1 MKVFEA
7 RWWAETTARREI
19 YAVQREIAMTNYR
32 GLAVIAVASLLCLAG
47 CGSGGGD
54 GAEDTGSL
62 VTITQQ
68 SGATQTVN
76 VDVVGDA
83 LTDAKLSLTF
93 KNESVV
99 PEGATATTLV
109 LYECTVSYT
118 SKDPVAPPLD
128 PADCSLALT
137 VAPDSSVDADV
148 VLVPLGTIGQFVGT
162 PASLPDHPVE
172 YDARYTFKF
181 RNTPFD
187 QGQTVDSS
195 SIRFSMADFV
205 STTP

>member
-109 LYECTVSYT
+109 LYECTVSYR
-118 SKDPVAPPLD
+118 SEDPVAPGLD
-128 PADCSLALT
+128 PAGCSFALT
-137 VAPDSSVDADV
+137 VEPDSSVDADV
-148 VLVPLGTIGQFVGT
+148 LLVPLEAIGQFVSGT
-162 PASLPDHPVE
+162 PLPDHPVE
-172 YDARYTFKF
+172 YDASYTFKF

-195 SIRFSMADFV
+195 PIRFSMADFV

>member
-32 GLAVIAVASLLCLAG
+32 GLAVIAVVSLLCLAG

-109 LYECTVSYT
+109 LYECTVSYR
-118 SKDPVAPPLD
+118 SEDPVAPGLD
-128 PADCSLALT
+128 PAGCSFALT
-137 VAPDSSVDADV
+137 VEPDSSVDADV
-148 VLVPLGTIGQFVGT
+148 LLVPLEAIGQFVSGT
-162 PASLPDHPVE
+162 PLPDHPVE
-172 YDARYTFKF
+172 YDASYTFKF

-195 SIRFSMADFV
+195 PIRFSMADFV

>member
-109 LYECTVSYT
+109 LYECTVSYR
-118 SKDPVAPPLD
+118 SEDPVAPRLD
-128 PADCSLALT
+128 PAGCSFALT
-137 VAPDSSVDADV
+137 VEPDSSVDADV
-148 VLVPLGTIGQFVGT
+148 VLVPLGTIGQFVSGT
-162 PASLPDHPVE
+162 SLPDHPVE
-172 YDARYTFKF
+172 YDASYTFKF

-195 SIRFSMADFV
+195 PIRFSMADFV

>member
-109 LYECTVSYT
+109 LYECTVSYR
-118 SKDPVAPPLD
+118 SEDPVAPRLD
-128 PADCSLALT
+128 PAGCSFALT
-137 VAPDSSVDADV
+137 VEPDSSVDADV
-148 VLVPLGTIGQFVGT
+148 LLVPLEAIGQFVSGT
-162 PASLPDHPVE
+162 PLPDHPVE
-172 YDARYTFKF
+172 YDASYTFKF

-195 SIRFSMADFV
+195 PIRFSMADFV

>member
-32 GLAVIAVASLLCLAG
+32 GLAVIAVVSLLCLAG

-118 SKDPVAPPLD
+118 SKDPVAPRLD
-128 PADCSLALT
+128 PAGCSFALT
-137 VAPDSSVDADV
+137 VEPDSSVDADV
-148 VLVPLGTIGQFVGT
+148 LLVPLEAIGQFVSGT
-162 PASLPDHPVE
+162 PLPDHPVE
-172 YDARYTFKF
+172 YDASYTFKF

-195 SIRFSMADFV
+195 PIRFSMADFV

>member
-32 GLAVIAVASLLCLAG
+32 GLAVIAVVSLLCLAG

-118 SKDPVAPPLD
+118 SKDPVAPRLN
-128 PADCSLALT
+128 PAGCSFALT
-137 VAPDSSVDADV
+137 VEPDSSVDADV
-148 VLVPLGTIGQFVGT
+148 LLVHLEAIGQFVSGT
-162 PASLPDHPVE
+162 PLPDHPVE
-172 YDARYTFKF
+172 YDASYTFKF

-187 QGQTVDSS
+187 QGQTVHSS

>member
-1 MKVFEA
+1 
-7 RWWAETTARREI
+7 
-19 YAVQREIAMTNYR
+19 MTNYR

-109 LYECTVSYT
+109 LYECTVS
-118 SKDPVAPPLD
+118 
-128 PADCSLALT
+128 
-137 VAPDSSVDADV
+137 
-148 VLVPLGTIGQFVGT
+148 
-162 PASLPDHPVE
+162 
-172 YDARYTFKF
+172 
-181 RNTPFD
+181 
-187 QGQTVDSS
+187 
-195 SIRFSMADFV
+195 
-205 STTP
+205 

>member
-118 SKDPVAPPLD
+118 SKDPVAPRLN
-128 PADCSLALT
+128 PAGCSFALT
-137 VAPDSSVDADV
+137 VEPDSSVDADV
-148 VLVPLGTIGQFVGT
+148 LLVPLEAIGQFVSGT
-162 PASLPDHPVE
+162 PLPDHPVE
-172 YDARYTFKF
+172 YDASYTFKF

-195 SIRFSMADFV
+195 PIRFSMADFV

>member
-32 GLAVIAVASLLCLAG
+32 GLAVIAVVSLLCLAG

-118 SKDPVAPPLD
+118 SKDPVAPRLN
-128 PADCSLALT
+128 PAGCSFALT
-137 VAPDSSVDADV
+137 VEPDSSVDADV
-148 VLVPLGTIGQFVGT
+148 LLVPLEAIGQFVSGT
-162 PASLPDHPVE
+162 PLPDHPVE
-172 YDARYTFKF
+172 YDASYTFKF

-195 SIRFSMADFV
+195 PIRFSMADFV